1 MSASANS
8 PKSLGFFRLVPLKPR
23 VPFVKI
29 SKVTLLLSI
38 AVLFV
43 CAFLLL
49 TKGLNYGVDFKGGT
63 QMHLRFNQT
72 MSAAQIR
79 SILEPLGLSNASVQD
94 FGEGGSQEF
103 LIRVPPKEVDYS
115 TYNET
120 ITQALGNPKDLKLR
134 FGQERVYIFGS
145 EIADAENIKSA
156 FNALKI
162 EDLSVASVTP
172 YGSLDQQEWMVQFAG
187 VSKRVL
193 EGLNAAV
200 GNKENVEV
208 LQIENVGAKVGREL
222 RNQAI
227 GSVLFSIMLI
237 LIYIWFRFDLE
248 FAPGAILAL
257 VHDALFVLG
266 VFSLFQLQFDLS
278 IVAAVLTI
286 VGFSINDTI
295 VVYDRVRENLQNMKG
310 KAFEEVVNISVN
322 ETLSRTLLTSGTL
335 FLAAIA
341 LLYFGGPI
349 TENFALSFTIGVIV
363 GTYSTIFIASP
374 LTIYFYKYIQKR
386 KATR

>member
-1 MSASANS
+1 MSASAES
-8 PKSLGFFRLVPLKPR
+8 PKNLGFFRLVPLRPR
-23 VPFVKI
+23 VPFVKV
-29 SKVTLLLSI
+29 SKVTLWVSVVILIS
-38 AVLFV
+38 
-43 CAFLLL
+43 CAFLLM
-49 TKGLNYGVDFKGGT
+49 TRGLNYGVDFKGGT
-63 QMHLRFNQT
+63 QMHVRFNQE
-72 MSAAQIR
+72 MDAAKIR

-94 FGEGGSQEF
+94 FGEQGGQEF
-103 LIRVPPKEVDYS
+103 LIRIPPEEVDYS
-115 TYNET
+115 TYSGT
-120 ITQALGNPKDLKLR
+120 ISQALGNPKDLKLR
-134 FGQERVYIFGS
+134 FGQERVYVFGS
-145 EIADAENIKSA
+145 GISDPEELKNQ
-156 FNALKI
+156 FNDLGI
-162 EDLSVASVTP
+162 EELHVASVTA

-187 VSKRVL
+187 TSKRVL
-193 EGLNAAV
+193 DGLAASV
-200 GNKENVEV
+200 TNKDDVEV
-208 LQIENVGAKVGREL
+208 LQIESVGAKVGREL

-266 VFSLFQLQFDLS
+266 IFSLFQLQFDLS

-295 VVYDRVRENLQNMKG
+295 VVYDRVRENLQTMKG
-310 KAFEEVVNISVN
+310 KKFEDIVNVSVN

-349 TENFALSFTIGVIV
+349 TENFALSFTIGVVV

-374 LTIYFYKYIQKR
+374 LTIYFYKYFQKR

>member
-8 PKSLGFFRLVPLKPR
+8 PKSLGFFRLVPLKPQ
-23 VPFVKI
+23 VPFVKV
-29 SKVTLLLSI
+29 SKVTLWLSI
-38 AVLFV
+38 AVLSACV
-43 CAFLLL
+43 FLLV

-63 QMHLRFNQT
+63 QMHVRFHQA

-79 SILEPLGLSNASVQD
+79 NILEPLGLSNASVQD
-94 FGEGGSQEF
+94 FGEGDSQEF
-103 LIRVPPKEVDYS
+103 LIRVPPEEVDYS
-115 TYNET
+115 SYTAT
-120 ITQALGNPKDLKLR
+120 ITQALGNSKDLKLR
-134 FGQERVYIFGS
+134 FGQERVYVFGS
-145 EIADAENIKSA
+145 SLADAEQIKNKL
-156 FNALKI
+156 NALGI
-162 EDLSVASVTP
+162 EDLSVASVTA
-172 YGSLDQQEWMVQFAG
+172 YGSLEQQEWMVQFAG

-200 GNKENVEV
+200 TDKNNVEV

-222 RNQAI
+222 RNQAV

-266 VFSLFQLQFDLS
+266 IFSLFQLQFDLS

-310 KAFEEVVNISVN
+310 KKFEDIINISVN

-349 TENFALSFTIGVIV
+349 TENFALSFTIGVVV